1 VKGLAGAIASPV
13 TSVVG
18 VVSGVVVD
26 KVASPAIAL
35 AWKPVDAGLTSV
47 SSAASL
53 VGSSIS
59 SAKELV
65 DPYVEP
71 TLSFLS
77 DNGLYVAAAMLV
89 AMVMFV
95 MHMESDSPRME
106 GPVHRHYDTPVAA
119 RKVMKAHAE
128 QPRTIP
134 ASISLDASE
143 MTKQTADITAGSSG
157 GISSNDDSSVN
168 SEEEAIAAAAAT
180 GAAEMMPQND
190 EDDDDDQSVEHSYQE
205 FAITMSKSHDET
217 ETKEMKDI
225 QVEKTQGPPSVMSE
239 PPAPSSPARGTKQT
253 KKGKSMKKRL
263 SGIKKTLSSNNLVGK
278 KKDEKSGSR
287 TADPSFSSAD

>member
-1 VKGLAGAIASPV
+1 
-13 TSVVG
+13 
-18 VVSGVVVD
+18 
-26 KVASPAIAL
+26 
-35 AWKPVDAGLTSV
+35 
-47 SSAASL
+47 
-53 VGSSIS
+53 
-59 SAKELV
+59 
-65 DPYVEP
+65 
-71 TLSFLS
+71 
-77 DNGLYVAAAMLV
+77 
-89 AMVMFV
+89 
-95 MHMESDSPRME
+95 ME
-106 GPVHRHYDTPVAA
+106 GPVHRHYDTPGVAA
-119 RKVMKAHAE
+119 RKVMKARAE
-128 QPRTIP
+128 QFRTIP

-168 SEEEAIAAAAAT
+168 SEEEAIAAAAAK